1 MHSVGNNIF
10 LQSVLD
16 VLTSRKSVA
25 YLIFLWFVLVFGS
38 VFYLAPGD
46 DDFFFISQTLSV
58 VHKNTIGI
66 YDVDRI
72 IPAFLNLPGLV
83 FFQGAFFKAFGL
95 IGVSVNIY
103 TYRLFICLVVFGLVC
118 AGAAFL
124 YSEGTQQHNEQTAS
138 FRANVFLVLLGVTPF
153 VMDGLNIRPEAP
165 GLLCLVLGILLLS
178 GTTIDTP
185 PGPVKSFAAGV
196 CIGTSFTM
204 HPTIIFGAGIAATLL
219 IARLVVAHQWK
230 VAGLGALGA
239 LVPIGWMATWY
250 GVHAPLSTD
259 ILFFAASHRGELI
272 GEPAIKMFL
281 QAGRVFSEGINAVSV
296 YYSILYSVLIGVLLV
311 GIIMCLTNIRK
322 ILARDA
328 TLSLLFVFAFFIGNI
343 VLLLVT
349 FGGRAQ
355 IYTVVSFSF
364 ILFLAATS
372 GPVQIPRQE
381 KTG

>member
-1 MHSVGNNIF
+1 MHSAGNNIF

-25 YLIFLWFVLVFGS
+25 YLIFLWLVLLFGS
-38 VFYLAPGD
+38 VFYLAAGD

-58 VHKNTIGI
+58 VHKNTIGL

-83 FFQGAFFKAFGL
+83 FFQGAFFKALGL

-103 TYRLFICLVVFGLVC
+103 TYRLFICLVVFSLVC

-124 YSEGTQQHNEQTAS
+124 YSEGARQHNEQTAS
-138 FRANVFLVLLGVTPF
+138 LRANVFLVLLGVTPF
-153 VMDGLNIRPEAP
+153 VMDGVYIRPEAP

-185 PGPVKSFAAGV
+185 PGPGKSFAAGV

-204 HPTIIFGAGIAATLL
+204 HPTIILGAGIAATLL
-219 IARLVVAHQWK
+219 IARLMLARQWK
-230 VAGLGALGA
+230 VAGLGVLGA
-239 LVPIGWMATWY
+239 LVPVGWMATWY
-250 GVHAPLSTD
+250 GVHAPLSID
-259 ILFFAASHRGELI
+259 ILSVAASYRVPVFAD
-272 GEPAIKMFL
+272 PAITMFRF
-281 QAGRVFSEGINAVSV
+281 AGKVFVEGMNAASV
-296 YYSILYSVLIGVLLV
+296 YYSILYSVLVCVLLAA
-311 GIIMCLTNIRK
+311 IIMCLTNLRK

-328 TLSLLFVFAFFIGNI
+328 TLSSLFVFAFFIGNI
-343 VLLLVT
+343 VVLLIT
-349 FGGRAQ
+349 AGGRAQ
-355 IYTVVSFSF
+355 IFTVVSFSL

-372 GPVQIPRQE
+372 GPVQIHSQE